1 MARARLTAVVN
12 FRSQPR
18 SIYSP
23 SWNGAIVYMLRLV
36 HNWRILLG
44 GLASASVLAVS
55 VAAPTFARSVSRAGD
70 RPTSAR
76 SVSRAGHR
84 SASAR
89 SVSRAG
95 HRSASTLT
103 GVAPRGS
110 AAGGG
115 CDLPGLPQAGRV
127 IWALAGAP
135 VAPCGASDLGSV
147 TASTS
152 GISGRQADTGSLT
165 GSLAGASAVTG
176 ALSGL
181 GSVFGGA
188 QLGSRQP

>member
-1 MARARLTAVVN
+1 MVWARLTAVVN

-44 GLASASVLAVS
+44 GVASASVLAVG
-55 VAAPTFARSVSRAGD
+55 VAAPTLSRPVSRAGD
-70 RPTSAR
+70 RPTSALT
-76 SVSRAGHR
+76 SVLPS
-84 SASAR
+84 
-89 SVSRAG
+89 
-95 HRSASTLT
+95 
-103 GVAPRGS
+103 GS
-110 AAGGG
+110 AASGVG

-147 TASTS
+147 TASRS
-152 GISGRQADTGSLT
+152 GISGRQVGAGSLT
-165 GSLAGASAVTG
+165 GGLAGASAVTG

-181 GSVFGGA
+181 GGVFGGA

>member
-1 MARARLTAVVN
+1 MRCL
-12 FRSQPR
+12 
-18 SIYSP
+18 
-23 SWNGAIVYMLRLV
+23 VY
-36 HNWRILLG
+36 NWRIVLG
-44 GLASASVLAVS
+44 GVASAGVLAVGI
-55 VAAPTFARSVSRAGD
+55 AAPTLPRSVSRAD
-70 RPTSAR
+70 DQPTSA
-76 SVSRAGHR
+76 
-84 SASAR
+84 
-89 SVSRAG
+89 
-95 HRSASTLT
+95 LT
-103 GVAPRGS
+103 GIVPSGP
-110 AAGGG
+110 AASGVG

>member
-1 MARARLTAVVN
+1 MC
-12 FRSQPR
+12 S
-18 SIYSP
+18 
-23 SWNGAIVYMLRLV
+23 
-36 HNWRILLG
+36 WRILLG
-44 GLASASVLAVS
+44 GVASASILGVG
-55 VAAPTFARSVSRAGD
+55 VAAPTLARPVSHARDLA
-70 RPTSAR
+70 TS
-76 SVSRAGHR
+76 SLTQVVPVS
-84 SASAR
+84 S
-89 SVSRAG
+89 
-95 HRSASTLT
+95 LT
-103 GVAPRGS
+103 GVVPVSSLTRVVPGGS
-110 AAGGG
+110 AASGVG

-181 GSVFGGA
+181 GGLFGGA
-188 QLGSRQP
+188 EPGSQQP